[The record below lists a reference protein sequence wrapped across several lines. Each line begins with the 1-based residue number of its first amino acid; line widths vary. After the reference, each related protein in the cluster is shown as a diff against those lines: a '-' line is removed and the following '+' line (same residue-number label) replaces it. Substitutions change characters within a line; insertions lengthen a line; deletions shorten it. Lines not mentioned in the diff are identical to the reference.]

1 MIGREET
8 GTVDVGTSTAEKSA
22 HPWFELDELEKE
34 TGGAVVEVMS
44 ADGPLLGCV
53 CVGTETNDSKLA
65 NEVAAVVSVFVRS
78 SLNTPYLS
86 LGLILRGS
94 WSGWGKRGR
103 VMATETAGAIP
114 VLGMEATN
122 VEIGVEVD
130 LEAGNVEI
138 EVDVGLDLEV
148 SNDKIE
154 VEIRLEGFCT
164 GVGREER
171 EAGGNC
177 PRWKIPKSSVSD
189 LVGVVVLVDPLRCCT
204 VTGLASGAAGEL
216 YTCTHYT
223 LSRSG
228 AAGKLYTCTHY
239 TLSRSGA
246 AGELYTCTH
255 YTLSRSGAAGKL
267 YTCTHYTLSRSGAA
281 GKLYTCTHYTL
292 SRSGAAGKLYTCTHY
307 TLSRSGAAGE
317 LYTCTHYT
325 LSRSGAAGKLYTC
338 TH

>member
-1 MIGREET
+1 M
-8 GTVDVGTSTAEKSA
+8 
-22 HPWFELDELEKE
+22 FEV
-34 TGGAVVEVMS
+34 TS
-44 ADGPLLGCV
+44 ADRPLLGCV

-65 NEVAAVVSVFVRS
+65 NEDAAVVSVFVRS

-86 LGLILRGS
+86 LGLILRGAVGS
-94 WSGWGKRGR
+94 WSVWGKRGR

-177 PRWKIPKSSVSD
+177 PCWKIPKSSVSD
-189 LVGVVVLVDPLRCCT
+189 LVDVVVLVDPLRCCT
-204 VTGLASGAAGEL
+204 VAGLASGAAGEL

-223 LSRSG
+223 L
-228 AAGKLYTCTHY
+228 KY
-239 TLSRSGA
+239 
-246 AGELYTCTH
+246 
-255 YTLSRSGAAGKL
+255 
-267 YTCTHYTLSRSGAA
+267 
-281 GKLYTCTHYTL
+281 
-292 SRSGAAGKLYTCTHY
+292 
-307 TLSRSGAAGE
+307 
-317 LYTCTHYT
+317 
-325 LSRSGAAGKLYTC
+325 
-338 TH
+338 